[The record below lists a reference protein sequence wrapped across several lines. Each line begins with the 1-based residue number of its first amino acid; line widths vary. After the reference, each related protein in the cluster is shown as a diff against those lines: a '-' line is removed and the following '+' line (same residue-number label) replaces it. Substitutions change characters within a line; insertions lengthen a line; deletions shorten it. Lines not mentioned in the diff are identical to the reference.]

1 MKLNTFYMSA
11 SLLAM
16 CGADAMA
23 QQRPNIVFI
32 LADDMGYGDLTCYNA
47 DSKINTPN
55 MDRLAADGQLYM
67 DAHSSSSVSTPSRY
81 SIITGRYSWRSSL
94 KKGVLGG
101 YSPALIEK
109 DRPTV
114 ASMLKANGYTTA
126 CIGKWHLGMG
136 WGTTDGQQPAADGKN
151 VDFKAPLKD
160 SPVTRGFDY
169 YFGTSASLDMPPY
182 LLLENDKVLEQ
193 PDIFLDGRGTVHP
206 YQTGRAGHGIEGRG
220 PEYFLPALTDKTV
233 EKIGEYSKQKNPFF
247 IYFALTAP
255 HNPEAPN
262 KEFVGRS
269 KAGRYGDF
277 VLEVDHVVSR
287 VVKALKEN
295 GLYENTLI
303 VVTSDNG
310 PETSAYKRALQYE
323 HYSTAHLKGVKRD
336 LWEGGHRVPFIVS
349 WPKGVKKMGKV
360 KTTVCLADFYATA
373 ADIVN
378 YKPEAKEAEDS
389 YSFLPLMQGKVKTDR
404 ICTIHHSGK
413 GRFAIRKGDWVLIET
428 RTGDDNRGKGKAY
441 YEKRGYELEQNDGE
455 LFNLAADPREFK
467 NEYADRPEVVKELR
481 ALLDETRK

>member
-1 MKLNTFYMSA
+1 MSA

-349 WPKGVKKMGKV
+349 WPKGVKKW
-360 KTTVCLADFYATA
+360 
-373 ADIVN
+373 
-378 YKPEAKEAEDS
+378 E
-389 YSFLPLMQGKVKTDR
+389 R
-404 ICTIHHSGK
+404 
-413 GRFAIRKGDWVLIET
+413 
-428 RTGDDNRGKGKAY
+428 
-441 YEKRGYELEQNDGE
+441 
-455 LFNLAADPREFK
+455 
-467 NEYADRPEVVKELR
+467 
-481 ALLDETRK
+481 